1 MLRGCFRFSSI
12 SLPLLGLGLGLLG
25 GGCDISVK
33 PFAGTVMQMTIN
45 AGPVSGPNE
54 HYEIWARDQ
63 YNDILRV
70 SGKYDVPAPIGGFT
84 NFDKKYPYCT
94 SDGHCVRFGIMF
106 REAVS
111 MGDPCMIDKN
121 TGALLVTAAAYK
133 QVTINGVTQSPEE
146 QAAAIRAR
154 IAQLTTKNNCDQAT
168 PPHCGIAPTNLVA
181 VLPYDP
187 TPPPT
192 IPFDT
197 PATMRLGMCQAYWA
211 ASPYA
216 YTPNPSQLTFPL
228 NGTVYGTT
236 NFNTTPPLPPTNYDG
251 FRIDSPVNMKGI
263 QELFIT
269 HETVDAADMA
279 ASRADGV
286 DPENRGPLFLQ
297 GLPDQGGLEV
307 VHFDLSGASGEA
319 GTAALYVDLD
329 ENPSAF

>member
-33 PFAGTVMQMTIN
+33 PFAGTIMQMTIE
-45 AGPVSGPNE
+45 AAPISAPGE
-54 HYEIWARDQ
+54 HYEIWARDR
-63 YNDILRV
+63 YNDIVRIN
-70 SGKYDVPAPIGGFT
+70 GKYDVPNPPKGFK
-84 NFDKKYPYCT
+84 NPDCT
-94 SDGHCVRFGIMF
+94 SDGHCTRFGIMF
-106 REAVS
+106 RDAVS

-154 IAQLTTKNNCDQAT
+154 IAQLTTRNNCDGAT
-168 PPHCGIAPTNLVA
+168 PPHCGIAPNNLVA
-181 VLPYDP
+181 VLPYDA
-187 TPPPT
+187 TPEPVLDFNT
-192 IPFDT
+192 TSAAD
-197 PATMRLGMCQAYWA
+197 RLAACKSYWA
-211 ASPYA
+211 ASPFA

-297 GLPDQGGLEV
+297 GLPDQGGLDV